1 MSLLLHAI
9 TSPEAGITRPAG
21 LHGHPLVSAQQE
33 GLVAWATKFPD
44 KPEQLTR
51 ADLLAHHELVSRLDE
66 RLDSTLPARL
76 PTWVSD
82 LDALAR
88 LLVARR
94 DALSASLERVRGRTE
109 LAVTALWMAAEEE
122 TPAPAFRFAPRG
134 SSEASTSGPGTRYLL
149 QRRQVFAGSDRRR
162 VLAQQLADD
171 LERLAA
177 PDLAEM
183 QRQVCPSQD
192 VALSAALL
200 VPRPKASE
208 VKARIRRVAQDVRIL
223 VNGPW
228 PPYSFADVR

>member
-1 MSLLLHAI
+1 VSLLLHAI
-9 TSPEAGITRPAG
+9 TPPEAGIRPPEG
-21 LHGHPLVSAQQE
+21 LRGHPLVCTQQE
-33 GLVAWATKFPD
+33 GLAAWATAFPD

-66 RLDSTLPARL
+66 RLDSMLPARL

-82 LDALAR
+82 LDALER

-94 DALSASLERVRGRTE
+94 GALLANLERVRGRTE
-109 LAVTALWMAAEEE
+109 LAITALWVSAEPE
-122 TPAPAFRFAPRG
+122 PPAFRFAPRG
-134 SSEASTSGPGTRYLL
+134 SLAAGAATPGTRYLL
-149 QRRQVFAGSDRRR
+149 QRRQVFAGSDQRRA
-162 VLAQQLADD
+162 LAQQLADD

-183 QRQVCPSQD
+183 QRQVCPSQG

-200 VPRPKASE
+200 VARPSAIE
-208 VKARIRRVAQDVRIL
+208 VKARIGRVAQDVRIL